1 MTVCVY
7 IYVINIVVQ
16 IKHYV
21 PSLSWIIITY
31 HDRLNNPLLLDSI
44 TICDGF
50 RPLYSHMHIIYI
62 YIYIYIHIYIYI
74 YICRVY
80 IYICRVYIQSS
91 WSRQN
96 MEISNIFTEMR
107 WFEMKP
113 ESNQQKWEIVALT
126 NKHWEYNR
134 KTSRLRKLQQFTNLK
149 RAAILAQLPLLTI
162 IPVMSQ

>member
-1 MTVCVY
+1 MTVCVYIY

-62 YIYIYIHIYIYI
+62 HIYIYTYIYIYIYIYIYVVYIYI

-80 IYICRVYIQSS
+80 IYSHPGVDRTWKFQTSS
-91 WSRQN
+91 
-96 MEISNIFTEMR
+96 
-107 WFEMKP
+107 
-113 ESNQQKWEIVALT
+113 
-126 NKHWEYNR
+126 
-134 KTSRLRKLQQFTNLK
+134 LK
-149 RAAILAQLPLLTI
+149 
-162 IPVMSQ
+162 